1 VNLRAALLA
10 YAHIFPP
17 TAPKPTGER
26 LTEIYR
32 RRFTPPSRGLVL
44 EADGAVVGCV
54 AASVA
59 EDGKGGNGGG
69 QGEVVGLYV
78 DPSWWGQGLGV
89 RLLDAVLEDL
99 RGGGATSARLWVLE
113 HNTRARGMY
122 ERRGWQADGATRSVS
137 TVGEVFE
144 LRYRRAL

>member
-17 TAPKPTGER
+17 TAPPPTVER
-26 LTEIYR
+26 LTEVYR

-44 EADGAVVGCV
+44 EADGALVGCV
-54 AASVA
+54 AASVD
-59 EDGKGGNGGG
+59 DGGE
-69 QGEVVGLYV
+69 GEVVGLYV
-78 DPSWWGQGLGV
+78 DPPWWGRGLGV
-89 RLLDAVLEDL
+89 RLLDAVLQDL
-99 RGGGATSARLWVLE
+99 RDGEARSARLWVLE

-122 ERRGWQADGATRSVS
+122 ERRGWVADGGTRSVS
-137 TVGEVFE
+137 TEADVIE